1 MTVFT
6 SKSLSMLKSILIVP
20 VCLLYLSNPLYA
32 QTQKPQTSKPTSTTS
47 TTSTTKTTK
56 KLVSKVDSVSYAIGV
71 NVGLNMR
78 NQEVKIDADVLAMG
92 VADAMSAD
100 LDKPFRLTEEQL
112 NNVFNR
118 LQQEVMARQQER
130 MDKVKKENLDAANAF
145 LEKNKADSNVVTT
158 ASGLQYRIIEEG
170 AGKTP
175 TSQSTVV
182 VHYRGKLLDGKV
194 FDSSFERG
202 EPARFKLEG
211 LIQGWIEGIQLMK
224 VGATYEFFIPAN
236 LGYGEEGN
244 PSIPPN
250 SLLIFE
256 VKLIEVVEE

>member
-1 MTVFT
+1 MAQNTKTQPSKPASSSSIPTKPKST
-6 SKSLSMLKSILIVP
+6 SKL
-20 VCLLYLSNPLYA
+20 
-32 QTQKPQTSKPTSTTS
+32 TT
-47 TTSTTKTTK
+47 
-56 KLVSKVDSVSYAIGV
+56 KVDSVSYSIGV

-78 NQEVKIDADVLAMG
+78 NQEVGINPEVLAMG
-92 VADAMSAD
+92 VADAMATD
-100 LDKPFRLTEEQL
+100 INTTLKLTEEQL
-112 NNVFNR
+112 NAIFNR

-130 MDKVKKENLDAANAF
+130 METLKNENLAAANAF
-145 LEKNKADSNVVTT
+145 LEKNKADSSVVTT
-158 ASGLQYRIIEEG
+158 ASGLQYRIME
-170 AGKTP
+170 AGSGKKP
-175 TSQSTVV
+175 SPQSTVV

-211 LIQGWIEGIQLMK
+211 LIQGWIEGIPLMNE
-224 VGATYEFFIPAN
+224 GSTYEFYIPAN